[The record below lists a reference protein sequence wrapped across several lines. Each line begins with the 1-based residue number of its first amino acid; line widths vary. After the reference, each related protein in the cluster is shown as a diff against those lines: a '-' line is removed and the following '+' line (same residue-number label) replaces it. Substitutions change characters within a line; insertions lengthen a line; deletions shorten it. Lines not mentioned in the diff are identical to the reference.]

1 LIRDLELAF
10 LKIHILY
17 HAGKEAV
24 FGIGLTDE
32 LARHGY
38 KVSPGTLY
46 PTLAKMEKAGFLT
59 CEARTVDH
67 KQRKYYS
74 ITPEGGLLLDMMK
87 NKIMELYKEVIEGK

>member
-1 LIRDLELAF
+1 MIRDLELAF

-17 HAGKEAV
+17 HAAKEEV
-24 FGIGLTDE
+24 FGIGLTEE

-38 KVSPGTLY
+38 KVGPGTLY
-46 PTLAKMEKAGFLT
+46 PTLAKLEKAGFLI

-67 KQRKYYS
+67 KQRKYYR